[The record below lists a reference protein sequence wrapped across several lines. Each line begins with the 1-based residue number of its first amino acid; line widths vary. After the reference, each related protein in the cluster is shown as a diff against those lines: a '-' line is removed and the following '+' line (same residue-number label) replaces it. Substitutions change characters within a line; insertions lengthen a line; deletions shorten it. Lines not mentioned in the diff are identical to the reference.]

1 MEPDRAYVYLASLG
15 LSPSAWHSRYERM
28 RRQMEVSRSML
39 ASLGQADRRL
49 VVLSL
54 QGVPSAEIAEELG
67 YASADVV
74 RQKRRRIYARLRRD
88 FSEQRSPSLFE
99 D

>member
-1 MEPDRAYVYLASLG
+1 
-15 LSPSAWHSRYERM
+15 
-28 RRQMEVSRSML
+28 ML

-49 VVLSL
+49 VVLLL

-74 RQKRRRIYARLRRD
+74 RRKRRRIYARLLR
-88 FSEQRSPSLFE
+88 EIGGQRSPSLFE

>member
-1 MEPDRAYVYLASLG
+1 MN
-15 LSPSAWHSRYERM
+15 
-28 RRQMEVSRSML
+28 RSML

-49 VVLSL
+49 VVLLL

-67 YASADVV
+67 YARADVV
-74 RQKRRRIYARLRRD
+74 RRKRRRIYARLLRD
-88 FSEQRSPSLFE
+88 VGGQRSPSLFE